1 MKSSIALFA
10 MFALLS
16 ALPAW
21 AQDAVTADQLNDPNL
36 PGLQTPNGR
45 IVYDFITLWFNQD
58 QPGKAFDTYVSRND
72 YMDHAVYSAST
83 KKPQSFEEE
92 KAAESRITSPGT
104 KFTFEQM
111 VAQGDLVI
119 SHIFVTS
126 RRSRVGSEMIEIEK
140 LKGGKITDHWD
151 IHVPLKPDSEVF
163 VGLDR

>member
-1 MKSSIALFA
+1 MKLSIKLLAIVATLAAGPAL
-10 MFALLS
+10 
-16 ALPAW
+16 

-36 PGLQTPNGR
+36 PGLQTANGR
-45 IVYDFITLWFNQD
+45 IVYDFITMWFNQD
-58 QPGKAFDTYVSRND
+58 QPGKAFDTYVSRDN

-83 KKPQSFEEE
+83 NKPQNFEEE

-119 SHIFVTS
+119 SHILVTNK
-126 RRSRVGSEMIEIEK
+126 RNPAGNEMIEIEK
-140 LKGGKITDHWD
+140 VKDGKITDHWD

-163 VGLDR
+163 TGLDR